1 MTDFDLMIQ
10 DSFFYHDNSLTSKV
24 KNSTLDLIKKISRI
38 FPASSEMRVL
48 SKEIELLSSYST
60 DTIYRLRYETMTY
73 EYVSPSVIKLLGF
86 SPEELQNMNLRS
98 LILETRM
105 INDGMK
111 KVLDYYELERNRKNR
126 NVTKWQADYLMRTKD
141 GRKIWVSDVSYPWID
156 KDGKIIGSIGSLRD
170 IHDRVNAESQV
181 REQLAQ
187 LALSDSLTGLA
198 NRREF
203 FRRTDHELK
212 RLQRS
217 PGSLSILLIDI
228 DHFKYIND
236 KFGHDS
242 GDYVLSEMGK
252 ILEKCLRDTDLAARV
267 GGEEFGI
274 LLTDTNA
281 RGAYW
286 VAERICNTISRYPF
300 TVDKLMKRNINCTV
314 SIGIS
319 SVDLDATL
327 DSRELYKLAD
337 NRLYI
342 AKNTGRNQVS
352 ADEILKVH

>member
-1 MTDFDLMIQ
+1 MSDFDLMIQ

-24 KNSTLDLIKKISRI
+24 KNASLDIIKKITKL
-38 FPASSEMRVL
+38 FPASSEIRLL
-48 SKEIELLSSYST
+48 SKEIELLSNYST
-60 DTIYRLRYETMTY
+60 DTIYRLRYDTMTY

-86 SPEELQNMNLRS
+86 TASELQNMNLRS

-141 GRKIWVSDVSYPWID
+141 GRKLWVSDVSYPWID

-170 IHDRVNAESQV
+170 INDRVNSESQV
-181 REQLAQ
+181 REQLAR
-187 LALSDSLTGLA
+187 LALSDPLTGLA

-203 FRRTDHELK
+203 FRRTDLELK

-217 PGSLSILLIDI
+217 PGEMSILLIDI

-236 KFGHDS
+236 KFGHDA
-242 GDYVLSEMGK
+242 GDHVLSEIGK
-252 ILEKCLRDTDLAARV
+252 ILDTCLRDTDLAARI
-267 GGEEFGI
+267 GGEEFSI

-286 VAERICNTISRYPF
+286 VAERICNKISRHQF
-300 TVDKLMKRNINCTV
+300 TSTKLGKMNIKCTV

-327 DSRELYKLAD
+327 DSRELYRLAD
-337 NRLYI
+337 DRLYI

-352 ADEILKVH
+352 VDEVLKVH